1 MFDTLLFDGSIY
13 AGQDGSL
20 VLHWVEIPAISN
32 APIFAPLDRDKTD
45 LLDVIT
51 NHYQPRSDEKLAG
64 FVFAEMQL
72 LVFPVTAR
80 SSRKLASA

>member
-20 VLHWVEIPAISN
+20 VLHGVEIPAIGN
-32 APIFAPLDRDKTD
+32 APLDRDKPG
-45 LLDVIT
+45 LLDMIAS
-51 NHYQPRSDEKLAG
+51 HYQPRSDEELAG